1 VDVFAHYNLGSPAW
15 VQAWLEGAGARRR
28 AELHPFMDEE
38 ALEALVEDIVA
49 HGQRQPIYCYQE
61 PIIDGHNRYLAC
73 RRAGIEP
80 WIRRA
85 RGD

>member
-1 VDVFAHYNLGSPAW
+1 MATHEDS
-15 VQAWLEGAGARRR
+15 QGALALHQD